1 MVRSRPLGHSVE
13 GIGFFLLLHL
23 LNVGRKGDSTSIIL
37 PGDAVSVRC
46 CHLRLCED
54 LLCCR
59 VQQKLPRDGAFV
71 SYPLAGG
78 ELERVAGAKY
88 LRFFERLPVLITPT
102 AF

>member
-1 MVRSRPLGHSVE
+1 MNYPLAIRRSVSLTSRIFQIS
-13 GIGFFLLLHL
+13 FTKC
-23 LNVGRKGDSTSIIL
+23 RKGDFTSIIL
-37 PGDAVSVRC
+37 PGDAVSVRY
-46 CHLRLCED
+46 CHVRLCED
-54 LLCCR
+54 LLCCH
-59 VQQKLPRDGAFV
+59 VQQKLPRGGAFV

>member
-1 MVRSRPLGHSVE
+1 
-13 GIGFFLLLHL
+13 
-23 LNVGRKGDSTSIIL
+23 
-37 PGDAVSVRC
+37 
-46 CHLRLCED
+46 
-54 LLCCR
+54 
-59 VQQKLPRDGAFV
+59 LPRGGAFV